1 MRKVL
6 DNPDEEVVEQMGFSC
21 PEVNVAQILDILEQ
35 KWGMEKDPPY
45 LGHDEPLDGLI
56 LTVLSQNT
64 NDRNRDTAFLR
75 LKEEFPTWDE
85 ACEAGEERLIDLLR
99 PAGLANIKAGRIIN
113 ILQYIKERFGVF
125 SLKELK
131 GRSRQDVESFLGKL
145 PGIGPKT
152 IACVLIFD
160 LGIPAFPVDTHV
172 ARFCRRI
179 GWVEDSTPP
188 DKIQKIMEEKMDPS
202 RFLGAHINII
212 THGRNICNARSPK
225 CDICPL
231 YSLCPYAK
239 QIS

>member
-1 MRKVL
+1 MDRA
-6 DNPDEEVVEQMGFSC
+6 F
-21 PEVNVAQILDILEQ
+21 PEANVAQILDILEE

-64 NDRNRDTAFLR
+64 NDRNRDTAFAR
-75 LKEEFPTWDE
+75 LKEEFPTWAE
-85 ACEAGEERLIDLLR
+85 VYEAGEERLIDLLR

-113 ILQYIKERFGVF
+113 ILQHIKEQFGAF
-125 SLKELK
+125 SLKELE
-131 GRSRQDVESFLGKL
+131 GMSRQDVESFLGKL

-179 GWVEDSTPP
+179 GWVEDRTSP
-188 DKIQKIMEEKMDPS
+188 DKIQKIMEGKMDPS

-212 THGRNICNARSPK
+212 THGRNICHARNPK
-225 CDICPL
+225 CNICPL
-231 YSLCPYAK
+231 YSLCPYGK
-239 QIS
+239 EIS